1 MFTVLQ
7 INTTYNW
14 GSHGRIAEEIGQ
26 LVINKG
32 GNSYVAYG
40 RHYNKGTSVPIRI
53 GSKRDVYQHVIQTRL
68 FDKHGLA
75 SQKATKKLIDTILK
89 IKPDI
94 IHLHNIHGYYI
105 NYPILFDFLSK
116 YNVPVVWTLHDCWS
130 FTGHCSHYV
139 FENCHKWQTICNNCP
154 QLKQYPI
161 SLGLDRSTH
170 NHKDKQKYFTSLQK
184 LFIVPVSNWLAQEV
198 NNSFLK
204 NYPQTVIHNGIN
216 LNNFNPKNI
225 TKCQKGIFSRFV
237 ILGVASIWTERKGLN
252 DFIKLRKLLSNDYI
266 IILVGLSSKQIKQ
279 LPTGIIGIQRT
290 NSVEELAEYYSIAD
304 VFLNPTWEDTF
315 PTTNLEALA
324 CGTPVITYQTGGSTE
339 AIDAN
344 TGVVIKPGDLKN
356 LAEETIKICNRKDK
370 EKISYLCRQRAIS
383 LFDKNLCY
391 EAYYRLYQDLL
402 K

>member
-1 MFTVLQ
+1 M
-7 INTTYNW
+7 
-14 GSHGRIAEEIGQ
+14 
-26 LVINKG
+26 
-32 GNSYVAYG
+32 
-40 RHYNKGTSVPIRI
+40 
-53 GSKRDVYQHVIQTRL
+53 
-68 FDKHGLA
+68 
-75 SQKATKKLIDTILK
+75 
-89 IKPDI
+89 
-94 IHLHNIHGYYI
+94 
-105 NYPILFDFLSK
+105 
-116 YNVPVVWTLHDCWS
+116 
-130 FTGHCSHYV
+130 
-139 FENCHKWQTICNNCP
+139 
-154 QLKQYPI
+154 
-161 SLGLDRSTH
+161 
-170 NHKDKQKYFTSLQK
+170 
-184 LFIVPVSNWLAQEV
+184 
-198 NNSFLK
+198 
-204 NYPQTVIHNGIN
+204 
-216 LNNFNPKNI
+216 
-225 TKCQKGIFSRFV
+225 
-237 ILGVASIWTERKGLN
+237 GVASIWTERKGLN

>member
-1 MFTVLQ
+1 MTSPVWWASVRKVKLQ
-7 INTTYNW
+7 ALK
-14 GSHGRIAEEIGQ
+14 SRILGNYGFNSKKATRKI
-26 LVINKG
+26 INKLE
-32 GNSYVAYG
+32 
-40 RHYNKGTSVPIRI
+40 R
-53 GSKRDVYQHVIQTRL
+53 
-68 FDKHGLA
+68 
-75 SQKATKKLIDTILK
+75 

-94 IHLHNIHGYYI
+94 VHLHNIHGYYI

-116 YNVPVVWTLHDCWS
+116 YNVPVIWTLHDCWS

-161 SLGLDRSTH
+161 SLGMDRSTS
-170 NHKDKQKYFTSLQK
+170 NHKDKQKCFTSLQK

-204 NYPQTVIHNGIN
+204 NYHKTVIHNGIN

-225 TKCQKGIFSRFV
+225 TKSQKGIFSRFV

-252 DFIKLRKLLSNDYI
+252 DFIKLRNLLSNDYI

-315 PTTNLEALA
+315 PTTNLEAL
-324 CGTPVITYQTGGSTE
+324 V
-339 AIDAN
+339 
-344 TGVVIKPGDLKN
+344 
-356 LAEETIKICNRKDK
+356 
-370 EKISYLCRQRAIS
+370 
-383 LFDKNLCY
+383 
-391 EAYYRLYQDLL
+391 
-402 K
+402 